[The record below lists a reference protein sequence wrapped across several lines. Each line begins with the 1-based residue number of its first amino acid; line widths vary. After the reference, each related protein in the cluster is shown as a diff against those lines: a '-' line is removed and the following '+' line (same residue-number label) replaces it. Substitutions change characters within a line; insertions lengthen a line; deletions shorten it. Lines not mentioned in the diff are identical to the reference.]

1 MIHSA
6 TLDHNDR
13 TYYIEYEK
21 EAADYSVG
29 YAGNYSLVS
38 VTTQDGRELKN
49 LINSNIEEAIIEQI
63 QL

>member
-1 MIHSA
+1 MLDTT
-6 TLDHNDR
+6 TLKYNDR

-38 VTTQDGRELKN
+38 VTTENGRELRN
-49 LINSNIEEAIIEQI
+49 LINSNIEEAIFEQI
-63 QL
+63 YL

>member
-38 VTTQDGRELKN
+38 ITTEDGRELKN

>member
-21 EAADYSVG
+21 DAADYSVG

-38 VTTQDGRELKN
+38 VTTEDGRELKN

>member
-1 MIHSA
+1 MIHTT
-6 TLDHNDR
+6 TLDHNNR
-13 TYYIEYEK
+13 TYYIENEK
-21 EAADYSVG
+21 ETADYSVG

-38 VTTQDGRELKN
+38 VTTEYGRELKN

>member
-1 MIHSA
+1 MIHTT
-6 TLDHNDR
+6 TLDHNNR

-21 EAADYSVG
+21 ETADYSVG

-38 VTTQDGRELKN
+38 VTTEYGRELKN